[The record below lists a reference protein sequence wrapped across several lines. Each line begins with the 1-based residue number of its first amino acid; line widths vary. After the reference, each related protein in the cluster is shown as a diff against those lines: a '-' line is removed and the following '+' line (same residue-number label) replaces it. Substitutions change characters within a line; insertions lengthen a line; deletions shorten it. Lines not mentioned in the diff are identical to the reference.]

1 LFYFYQVKKKS
12 LINQNKKKMKRQ
24 FFSLLVAVCF
34 VISGNV
40 AFSQNVNVA
49 PAPATYATLG
59 AAFTAINAGTHGAGA
74 VTVSIV
80 GNTVEPTFAQLNGG
94 VFTSCSI
101 TPNGARTVSG
111 NFNEAIVVLDG
122 ADNVTIDGLN
132 TAGNSLTIT
141 NTNTGTSQGCIRAS
155 NAANSNLFKNLT
167 CNGWGVGNT
176 QGGRTINIAQSTPGT
191 GGNNN
196 NVIEQCIVNGGRR
209 GIQNFGTGGAT
220 GYTNDNTII
229 RNCRVKN
236 TSALGIFVGSE
247 VKDNLVEGC
256 EVFNDAPTT
265 TDVNYRAIALQG
277 VGVTTVRSCKVYNQ
291 NSTIVSTY
299 IGIISIPILLTAPGS
314 NASTINIFNNM
325 VSIADNNA
333 GAGFIYGIAPLSNTS
348 TVPYTANVYNNSVLI
363 SGSDPGA
370 VGSFTVGLAVDN
382 NLVGSTMNVFNN
394 ISLNTRFGGDANT
407 QHIGSLISTYPGV
420 AVNADYNIW
429 TASDSLRGFDGGWN
443 NTIYNGI
450 NQYRDSAS
458 NPNVN
463 ELHTVFSTTF
473 SYVSV
478 TDLHLVASS
487 LGGSI
492 NGTSLAAITTD
503 IDGNLRSA
511 TLPYR
516 GADELAA
523 GLFKSLTLNV
533 GLEGA
538 MPGGPSDIVTVG
550 LASSTSPYNLVA
562 LATETV
568 NGGTLQGRYYF
579 GGAVANGTS
588 YYLIA
593 LNRNHLETWSA
604 TPITFVAGNASYN
617 FTTAL
622 SQAYGSNQVTYS
634 GVATLYGGDVN
645 QDGTIDASDGADV
658 DNDAFNFVSGNQ
670 RVTDV
675 TNDQTTDASD
685 AAITDNN
692 AFNFVGVVTPP
703 SPNGVTSNGLISGS
717 TSETAKVTRNVTLA
731 GTQF

>member
-1 LFYFYQVKKKS
+1 MRHRFFAFLFATV
-12 LINQNKKKMKRQ
+12 
-24 FFSLLVAVCF
+24 LLV
-34 VISGNV
+34 SGNSV
-40 AFSQNVNVA
+40 FSQNVNVA

-80 GNTVEPTFAQLNGG
+80 GNTVEPTFAQLNGA

-111 NFNEAIVVLDG
+111 NFNEAVVVLDG
-122 ADNVTIDGLN
+122 ADNVTLDGLN
-132 TAGNSLTIT
+132 AAGNSLTIS
-141 NTNTGTSQGCIRAS
+141 NPNTGTLAGSIRAS
-155 NAANSNLFKNLT
+155 NGATNNAFKNLL
-167 CNGWGVGNT
+167 CNGVGVGNT
-176 QGGRTINIAQSTPGT
+176 QGGRTINIGQSTPGT

-196 NVIEQCIVNGGRR
+196 NLIENCTVNGGRR
-209 GIQNFGTGGAT
+209 GIQNFGTAT
-220 GYTNDNTII
+220 AAGYTNDNTTI
-229 RNCRVKN
+229 RGCKIKN
-236 TSALGIFVGSE
+236 TSALGIFIGSE

-265 TDVNYRAIALQG
+265 TDANYRAIAIQG
-277 VGVTTVRSCKVYNQ
+277 VGISTVRGCKVYNQ
-291 NSTIVSTY
+291 NSTVTSTF

-314 NASTINIFNNM
+314 NASTVNIFNNM
-325 VSIADNNA
+325 VSITDNNV

-348 TVPYTANVYNNSVLI
+348 TVPYIANVYNNSILI
-363 SGSDPGA
+363 SGTDLAA
-370 VGSFTVGLAVDN
+370 VASFTVGMAVDN
-382 NLVGSTMNVFNN
+382 NLVGSATNVFNN

-407 QHIGSLISTYPGV
+407 QHIGSLLTPYPGCP
-420 AVNADYNIW
+420 VNADYNIW
-429 TASDSLRGFDGGWN
+429 TATDTARGFDGGWN

-450 NQYRDSAS
+450 DAYRDSAS
-458 NPNVN
+458 NPVVN

-478 TDLHLVASS
+478 TDLHLVPAS

-503 IDGNLRSA
+503 IDGNTRSA

-523 GLFKSLTLNV
+523 GLFKTLTLNV

-550 LASSTSPYNLVA
+550 LAGNASPHNLIA

-579 GGAVANGTS
+579 GGAIANGTS

-593 LNRNHLETWSA
+593 INRNHLETWSA
-604 TPITFVAGNASYN
+604 TPITFTAGNASYN

-622 SQAYGSNQVTYS
+622 SQAFGSNQVTYS
-634 GVATLYGGDVN
+634 GVATLFGGDVN
-645 QDGTIDASDGADV
+645 GDGTIDASDGADV

-670 RVTDV
+670 RLTDV

-692 AFNFVGVVTPP
+692 AFNFIGVVTPP
-703 SPNGVTSNGLISGS
+703 SPNGISGKGLM
-717 TSETAKVTRNVTLA
+717 SETNSRTTKVTRNLKQV
-731 GTQF
+731 GTSF

>member
-1 LFYFYQVKKKS
+1 MRHLFFAFLFAMV
-12 LINQNKKKMKRQ
+12 
-24 FFSLLVAVCF
+24 LLV
-34 VISGNV
+34 SGNSV
-40 AFSQNVNVA
+40 FSQNVNVA

-80 GNTVEPTFAQLNGG
+80 GNTVEPTFASLNGA

-111 NFNEAIVVLDG
+111 NFAEAVIVLNG

-141 NTNTGTSQGCIRAS
+141 NTNTALAQGCIRIS
-155 NAANSNLFKNLT
+155 NGATFNLIKNLT
-167 CNGWGVGNT
+167 CNGVGIGSAT
-176 QGGRTINIAQSTPGT
+176 GGRTINISQSTT
-191 GGNNN
+191 GFGNNDN
-196 NVIEQCIVNGGRR
+196 TIENCVVNGGRR
-209 GIQNFGTGGAT
+209 GIQTFGTAST
-220 GYTNDNTII
+220 TPPASTNDRTTIRGCTI
-229 RNCRVKN
+229 KNCSSLAVF
-236 TSALGIFVGSE
+236 IGSE
-247 VKDNLVEGC
+247 TRDNLVEGC
-256 EVFNDAPTT
+256 QIFNDAAVSAGA
-265 TDVNYRAIALQG
+265 DLRGINIQG
-277 VGVTTVRSCKVYNQ
+277 VGTNIVRRNRIHTLNSTTVAGF
-291 NSTIVSTY
+291 
-299 IGIISIPILLTAPGS
+299 IGILVIPVQLTAPGS
-314 NASTINIFNNM
+314 NVTSVEVSNNM
-325 VSIADNNA
+325 VSLAENNP
-333 GAGFIYGIAPLSNTS
+333 GAGFIYGINPSSIPGT
-348 TVPYTANVYNNSVLI
+348 TVPYTANIAYNSVLI

-370 VGSFTVGLAVDN
+370 AASFTVGIGSDN
-382 NLVGSTMNVFNN
+382 GETGSVTNIFNN
-394 ISLNTRFGGDANT
+394 VSLNTRFGGDAQT
-407 QHIGSLISTYPGV
+407 QHVGGLIAFTPGITL
-420 AVNADYNIW
+420 NADYNIW
-429 TASDSLRGFDGGWN
+429 TATDSIRGFDGGWN

-450 NQYRDSAS
+450 NAYRDSAS

-503 IDGNLRSA
+503 IDGNIRSA

-523 GLFKSLTLNV
+523 GLFKTLTLNV

-550 LASSTSPYNLVA
+550 LAGNASPHNLIA

-593 LNRNHLETWSA
+593 INRNHLETWSA
-604 TPITFVAGNASYN
+604 TPITFTAGNASYN

-622 SQAYGSNQVTYS
+622 SQAYGNNQVTYS
-634 GVATLYGGDVN
+634 GVATLFGGDVN
-645 QDGTIDASDGADV
+645 QDGTIDGADGADV

-670 RVTDV
+670 RVTDI
-675 TNDQTTDASD
+675 TNDGTVDGTDGGY
-685 AAITDNN
+685 IDNN
-692 AFNFVGVVTPP
+692 AFNFVGVFTPP
-703 SPNGVTSNGLISGS
+703 SPNSSTGKGLM
-717 TSETAKVTRNVTLA
+717 SETNSRTSKVSRNLKLV
-731 GTQF
+731 GTSF